1 MFVGVNILSV
11 RNPIRRRGWL
21 VMRFKPAWI
30 FCTGG
35 RERRRKQAH
44 RERQF
49 GGIGAQNA
57 CFLVCAG
64 AFY

>member
-1 MFVGVNILSV
+1 
-11 RNPIRRRGWL
+11 
-21 VMRFKPAWI
+21 MRFKPAWI

-57 CFLVCAG
+57 CFLACAG

>member
-1 MFVGVNILSV
+1 
-11 RNPIRRRGWL
+11 
-21 VMRFKPAWI
+21 MRFKPAWI

-57 CFLVCAG
+57 CFLAYRC
-64 AFY
+64 FLLILRFNY